1 MIRVA
6 QIRLKRRDGEPTV
19 EDVLNGWPTPIPGGK
34 EVWNPGICNAD
45 AIIAVSSH
53 NVTTPEDTVEPVLV
67 VLYRA

>member
-6 QIRLKRRDGEPTV
+6 QIRLKRREGEPSV
-19 EDVLNGWPTPIPGGK
+19 EEVLNGFSLDAGGSHRK
-34 EVWNPGICNAD
+34 DGLCDAD
-45 AIIAVSSH
+45 AIIAVTSH